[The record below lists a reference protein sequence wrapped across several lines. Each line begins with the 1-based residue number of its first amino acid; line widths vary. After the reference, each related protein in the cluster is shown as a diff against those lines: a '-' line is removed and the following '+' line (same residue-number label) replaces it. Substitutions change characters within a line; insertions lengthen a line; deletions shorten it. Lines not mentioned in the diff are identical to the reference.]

1 MLSDS
6 PTQEHPRAEQCA
18 FLWGCG
24 AGGSAWQAG
33 EPRASLCCREGSSA
47 VGLQCHQGRALVGHV
62 QLQLLGLQ
70 TALHPLL
77 EGGGG
82 DGVEDGIQGA
92 VDGQDEDDHPRG
104 DGACANKDTTLS
116 SLRGGCPLPR
126 GNPPA
131 PAHATKRGDALH
143 RLKWGACNYCSL
155 GRGKGP
161 GKPVPLSISSC
172 SPCVGEESSKLS
184 RTYIEGP
191 PTQGLTAGSS
201 QRWALLR
208 PCGELGF
215 TWYFHLQQGEQL
227 EEEDGYPAESIS
239 EDDEEEPLCNGDF
252 PRGDASL
259 CCFRRSDVDGI
270 KHARVGKD
278 DGDEGCKVQAWRG
291 RNLALSMAKC
301 KALELGSAWPAAAGL
316 LLFSSLEGAERAAPG

>member
-143 RLKWGACNYCSL
+143 RLKWGACNYCSP

-201 QRWALLR
+201 QRWALLQGLVGNWGSPGISTCSR
-208 PCGELGF
+208 ESSLRRKMGI
-215 TWYFHLQQGEQL
+215 QQRASVKTMKKNRFAMVTSREQT
-227 EEEDGYPAESIS
+227 
-239 EDDEEEPLCNGDF
+239 PLCAVL
-252 PRGDASL
+252 DA
-259 CCFRRSDVDGI
+259 VMWM
-270 KHARVGKD
+270 
-278 DGDEGCKVQAWRG
+278 E
-291 RNLALSMAKC
+291 
-301 KALELGSAWPAAAGL
+301 
-316 LLFSSLEGAERAAPG
+316 